1 MFKWSCKFRSL
12 LSSSFLPIW
21 STLALFFYVCEFLF
35 RATIR
40 LWNDVIIALISH
52 LLTFPGYQLTLL
64 SGYIFYSLIFLILA
78 SQVDILIN
86 IMKLYYSLYW
96 WSAYIVITMGVSSSY
111 LDINKN
117 NQNYCRRVSKSQPPS
132 KNAHWL
138 LWISA
143 IYSAYN
149 WRMIC
154 QKRNDTLV
162 KKIKKINHSTKNK
175 CNKSAPKRRKL
186 PLNRWILNAQLP
198 FVLIIIFFV

>member
-1 MFKWSCKFRSL
+1 MAIYWYFQDTNQH
-12 LSSSFLPIW
+12 SFLITFLLLNNYLVYRVMWTPW
-21 STLALFFYVCEFLF
+21 STLRNCI
-35 RATIR
+35 T
-40 LWNDVIIALISH
+40 N
-52 LLTFPGYQLTLL
+52 GY
-64 SGYIFYSLIFLILA
+64 SP
-78 SQVDILIN
+78 
-86 IMKLYYSLYW
+86 YW
-96 WSAYIVITMGVSSSY
+96 WSAYIEVSIGVGSSY
-111 LDINKN
+111 LNFNKDD
-117 NQNYCRRVSKSQPPS
+117 QNYCRRVSKSQPPS